1 MFFENW
7 IACYL
12 NIMGLLDYNRII
24 LCVGDVNMIYRLATE
39 SDISSLSEMR
49 WEHEYEEEGE
59 FDISK
64 EDFIKE
70 CNLFIVN
77 GIRSGTWYYWIAEEN
92 NIIISN
98 IYINIIRK
106 VPKPQKLFTEIGY
119 ITNVHTKIEFRNK
132 GIGAELLKKIKQWA
146 IDNKI
151 ELLFVWPSPKSVTFY
166 ERQGF
171 SMNNEIMEL
180 EIWLIY
186 YFEILSIKKYILYH

>member
-1 MFFENW
+1 
-7 IACYL
+7 
-12 NIMGLLDYNRII
+12 MGLLDYNRII
-24 LCVGDVNMIYRLATE
+24 LCIGDVNMIYRLATE

-70 CNLFIVN
+70 CNLFLVN
-77 GIRSGTWYYWIAEEN
+77 GIRSGAWYYWIAEEN

-171 SMNNEIMEL
+171 SMNNKIMEL
-180 EIWLIY
+180 EI
-186 YFEILSIKKYILYH
+186 